1 MCNSVSSECG
11 IAEKL
16 GDNSGDH
23 TMDDACCHDFFARPT
38 STLHR
43 RFEALRAVFL
53 DHRPLTEVAR
63 QLGYRYGTL
72 RNLVSQ
78 FRAECQVGQSPPFLT
93 ARPTDVPKE
102 QDLIAPQ
109 LNPIPK
115 PRPIATNSL

>member
-1 MCNSVSSECG
+1 
-11 IAEKL
+11 
-16 GDNSGDH
+16 
-23 TMDDACCHDFFARPT
+23 MDDTCCHDFFAHPS

-72 RNLVSQ
+72 RNLVAQ
-78 FRAECQVGQSPPFLT
+78 FRAQCQTGQPPPFSP
-93 ARPTDVPKE
+93 ARLMDVPKE
-102 QDLIAPQ
+102 QDLIALQ
-109 LNPIPK
+109 LNPIPR

>member
-1 MCNSVSSECG
+1 
-11 IAEKL
+11 
-16 GDNSGDH
+16 
-23 TMDDACCHDFFARPT
+23 MDDTCCHDFFACPG

-72 RNLVSQ
+72 RNLVSR
-78 FRAECQVGQSPPFLT
+78 FRAQCQVGQPPLFLP

-102 QDLIAPQ
+102 DLIAPQ